1 MFRFFRVATIFISS
15 RLIIRFL
22 VRSVA
27 PERSIFIV
35 GNTAATTKEDVDV
48 METSQRG
55 GRPVLSRV
63 LVEPASEA
71 QTEHDVFRRR
81 WLCLFHDLGVAAQRE
96 HGHDLEGE
104 REPEL
109 VHVDEVDVFV

>member
-1 MFRFFRVATIFISS
+1 MFQFFRVATIFISS
-15 RLIIRFL
+15 RRIIRFL

-35 GNTAATTKEDVDV
+35 GNTAATTKEDVNV

-71 QTEHDVFRRR
+71 QSEHDVFRRR
-81 WLCLFHDLGVAAQRE
+81 WLYLFHDLGVAQRE

>member
-1 MFRFFRVATIFISS
+1 MFQFFRVATIFISS
-15 RLIIRFL
+15 RRIIRFL

-35 GNTAATTKEDVDV
+35 GNTAATTKEDVNV

-71 QTEHDVFRRR
+71 QSEHDVFRRR
-81 WLCLFHDLGVAAQRE
+81 WLYLFHDLGVAQRE
-96 HGHDLEGE
+96 HCHDLEGE

>member
-1 MFRFFRVATIFISS
+1 M
-15 RLIIRFL
+15 
-22 VRSVA
+22 RSVT
-27 PERSIFIV
+27 PERSIFII

-71 QTEHDVFRRR
+71 QSEHDVFRRR
-81 WLCLFHDLGVAAQRE
+81 WFCLFFNVGFAQRE

-104 REPEL
+104 RETEL
-109 VHVDEVDVFV
+109 VHVDEDDVFV